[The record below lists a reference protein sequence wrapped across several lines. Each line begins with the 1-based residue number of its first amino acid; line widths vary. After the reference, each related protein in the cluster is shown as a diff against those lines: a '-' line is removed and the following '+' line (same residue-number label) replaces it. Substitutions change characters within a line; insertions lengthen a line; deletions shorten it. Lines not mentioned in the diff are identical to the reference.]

1 MDATEGRLL
10 RDYIA
15 FEIALHR
22 ARADFMEMPGLR
34 LTPFQ
39 AQRLWTL
46 EADLCR
52 AVLQQLVESRFLTQS
67 GSNTF
72 IRAAS

>member
-1 MDATEGRLL
+1 MGRVETENL
-10 RDYIA
+10 A

-34 LTPFQ
+34 LTTMQ

-46 EADLCR
+46 DAEVCG
-52 AVLQQLVESRFLTQS
+52 AVLQQLLDARFLTRT
-67 GSNTF
+67 GNNAF
-72 IRAAS
+72 IRAV